1 VCADLLLAEAEV
13 RSARHRL
20 FRLRQSAIRALH
32 VIVKDY
38 SDAKRALCAV
48 EGIRHITRVLE
59 EGGMEPSG
67 TFAAVGTLRHLLT
80 PSMTNST
87 AETRLGNASKATSG
101 GGTDKAGVSADL
113 VGVIEALS
121 LASLTSVQ
129 EQQKQVLRP

>member
-1 VCADLLLAEAEV
+1 MRADLLLAEAEV

-38 SDAKRALCAV
+38 SDAKMALCAV

-59 EGGMEPSG
+59 EGGMEPAG

-80 PSMTNST
+80 PSKTSSA
-87 AETRLGNASKATSG
+87 AESMSVNTSHAAPSQVAG
-101 GGTDKAGVSADL
+101 GAEPAADL
-113 VGVIEALS
+113 VN
-121 LASLTSVQ
+121 SVQ
-129 EQQKQVLRP
+129 EQQKQVSQTPSPKP